1 MQKRL
6 VPVDEPMPAFCQVH
20 FLTCGMSETSSF
32 AGDFPNS
39 QCLIRDFI
47 GHRKR
52 EVRPSANFA
61 TGCCKIGSNGP
72 SGGTPRNVWTMSIT
86 RGTFSIGA
94 RITLRIETALKET
107 KVQLRMRPLQKDVI
121 TRAAELK
128 QTTITNFMVEQAF
141 SAAQQILADQT
152 HFYLS
157 PDKWDEFCV
166 ALDGP
171 PKDLPVLRRLLTEP
185 SVFDESK

>member
-1 MQKRL
+1 M
-6 VPVDEPMPAFCQVH
+6 
-20 FLTCGMSETSSF
+20 
-32 AGDFPNS
+32 
-39 QCLIRDFI
+39 
-47 GHRKR
+47 
-52 EVRPSANFA
+52 
-61 TGCCKIGSNGP
+61 
-72 SGGTPRNVWTMSIT
+72 RN
-86 RGTFSIGA
+86 
-94 RITLRIETALKET
+94 ETALKET

-166 ALDGP
+166 ALDAP
-171 PKDLPVLRRLLTEP
+171 PKDLPALRRLLTEP